1 MIPSART
8 AEEVEGSESAESAG
22 RWLDAAL
29 AGRPAPPLLIV
40 IGPGTGALL
49 NVLDR
54 RAPNTRVLALEP
66 DQATARLFLERS
78 EGRAWIEAG
87 RLTYLVDP
95 DYAGADDAWR
105 MFPSA
110 PDAHKLVVGPAAA
123 GSGGAGAVRAA
134 RVAKQIIFGA
144 KANADARRRFAPGYL
159 TGTLHNL
166 PEILAGHDVRG
177 LTDFYAGQP
186 AIIAGAGP
194 SLDAVAAAL
203 GQARDRAVL
212 IAADT
217 ALRPLLNHGLSPQ
230 MVVAVDPQALNARHF
245 HALPDCSRTWLVGEA
260 SIDPT
265 VIAPFD
271 RRTFWFRV
279 ADHQPWPWYHELGID
294 VGRVDVWGSVL
305 TAAFQVA
312 VLAGCDPIVL
322 VGADLSFTGGRPYC
336 RGTTYEFDWAYAA
349 ANGHSMDRAWHPFLK
364 PDEQIRVP
372 NLRGGETST
381 TGYLQSFRD
390 WLVARAQKS
399 GRRVINATGD
409 GIFFGE
415 GIEQMPLLD
424 ALTSSTTLPSLDA
437 VTRVPP
443 SAQVPSVIAARLR
456 EVRRG
461 VAGKPAPAPIDRWR
475 DFVGDGFN
483 VEAVGAA
490 LDRAERTLDR
500 RATGRDEE
508 RASTLWAGLSTS
520 AAAQHTLIG
529 LPEAMARFRAALS
542 GASPK
547 TSLDPAVND
556 APQTRERWLADA
568 FALLCRICSNP
579 VRSGELASMV
589 AVDQHQLGRAPLGA
603 LLAWPPHAG
612 WAVRLFEGLLGAAG
626 SAPLARAAESS
637 FFSRPVSLRERSP
650 NRPGR
655 ATAATA
661 ITHADQACAAL
672 VLEWLLCA
680 RQLHASPAERDRTSH
695 WWRGF
700 AEALARPGGPADP
713 DGHAVLL
720 LKSSAMDA
728 VELPCPADDAHLARV
743 LTGAIARD
751 DSSKPVEWSEI
762 ELAHLTA
769 PDCPA
774 SATVRF
780 GHGPAPATPLIP
792 RPLVIP
798 RVLTDEGAA
807 RSVFAYS
814 AADGAV
820 CAGLNQR
827 SSVLVREDGSIEP
840 HSEWPRPI
848 NGELPFGNGGAVA
861 WSVGSATWPN
871 GGSGYVMYRSGP
883 DEPITVESLPFGPSV
898 GAWANGRLHW
908 TCFPFGL
915 GTWTPG
921 EQPAFSAPDLTLYA
935 AHADASGLVLHPRVR
950 NASGNTLRRLSH
962 EGWRV
967 TGGAARESVALGPFG
982 SVSSQSVRGDWT
994 AIAHPEADLIRIA
1007 SASGASFSMTCYY
1020 PFMVAWA
1027 GRSLVVCTSDG
1038 DILLFERLVDVL
1050 EGLR

>member
-8 AEEVEGSESAESAG
+8 ADETDGTASSESAG

-40 IGPGTGALL
+40 IGLGGGDLL
-49 NVLDR
+49 KVLER

-66 DQATARLFLERS
+66 DPAAAQQFLETAD
-78 EGRAWIEAG
+78 GRAWIEAG

-105 MFPSA
+105 MFPAA
-110 PDAHKLVVGPAAA
+110 PDAHKLVVGPDA
-123 GSGGAGAVRAA
+123 SQGGGPAAVRAA

-177 LTDFYAGQP
+177 LTNFYAGSP

-194 SLDAVAAAL
+194 SLDAVIGLL
-203 GQARDRAVL
+203 GQTRDRAVL

-217 ALRPLLNHGLSPQ
+217 ALRPLLNHGVSPQ
-230 MVVAVDPQALNARHF
+230 LVVAVDPQALNARHF
-245 HALPDCSRTWLVGEA
+245 HALPDCSQSWLVGEA

-294 VGRVDVWGSVL
+294 VGRIDVWGSVL

-312 VLAGCDPIVL
+312 VLAGCDPIIL
-322 VGADLSFTGGRPYC
+322 VGADLAFTGGRPYC

-372 NLRGGETST
+372 NLRGGETIT

-399 GRRVINATGD
+399 GRRVVNATGD

-415 GIEQMPLLD
+415 GIEQMPLLE
-424 ALTSSTTLPSLDA
+424 ALPAAMVLPSLDA
-437 VTRVPP
+437 VVRVPP
-443 SAQVPSVIAARLR
+443 SAQVPSVVSARLR
-456 EVRRG
+456 EVRRSIARRP
-461 VAGKPAPAPIDRWR
+461 VPSPIDRWK
-475 DFVGDGFN
+475 DFVGDSFN
-483 VEAVGAA
+483 GDAVGAA
-490 LDRAERTLDR
+490 LDRAERTLES
-500 RATGRDEE
+500 RATGRVEE
-508 RASTLWAGLSTS
+508 RASTPWPGLSTLS
-520 AAAQHTLIG
+520 AAQRVLIE
-529 LPEAMARFRAALS
+529 LPEAMARWRAALS

-547 TSLDPAVND
+547 APVGLSGEET
-556 APQTRERWLADA
+556 PQTREGLLADA

-579 VRSGELASMV
+579 VRSGELSSIV

-612 WAVRLFEGLLGAAG
+612 WAVRLYEGLLGAAG
-626 SAPLARAAESS
+626 MAPLARAAESS
-637 FFSRPVSLRERSP
+637 FFSRPVSVRERP
-650 NRPGR
+650 AKRAGR
-655 ATAATA
+655 AAATA
-661 ITHADQACAAL
+661 TITHADQACAAL
-672 VLEWLLCA
+672 VLEWLLCV
-680 RQLHASPAERDRTSH
+680 RQLHSSPAELDRTSH

-700 AEALARPGGPADP
+700 AEAMSRPGGPADP
-713 DGHAVLL
+713 DNHAVLV
-720 LKSSAMDA
+720 LKSAAVDA
-728 VELPCPADDAHLARV
+728 VELPCQADEAQLARI
-743 LTGAIARD
+743 LTGVIAP
-751 DSSKPVEWSEI
+751 DSSHCKEGSEI
-762 ELAHLTA
+762 ELARLA
-769 PDCPA
+769 PGVA
-774 SATVRF
+774 SAHVRF
-780 GHGPAPATPLIP
+780 GDGSAPATPVFA
-792 RPLVIP
+792 RTLVIP
-798 RVLTDEGAA
+798 RALTDEGAA

-814 AADGAV
+814 AAEGAV

-848 NGELPFGNGGAVA
+848 NGELPFGEGGAVA
-861 WSVGSATWPN
+861 WSVGAATWPN

-883 DEPITVESLPFGPSV
+883 DEPVTVESLPFGPSA
-898 GAWANGRLHW
+898 GTSTNGRLHW
-908 TCFPFGL
+908 TCFPFGF
-915 GTWTPG
+915 GSWAPG
-921 EQPAFSAPDLTLYA
+921 EAATFALADVSLYA
-935 AHADASGLVLHPRVR
+935 VHAEASGLVLHPRVR
-950 NASGNTLRRLSH
+950 SAGGNTLRRRSH

-967 TGGAARESVALGPFG
+967 TNGAAREPIALGPLG

-994 AIAHPEADLIRIA
+994 AIAHPEADLIRIV

-1038 DILLFERLVDVL
+1038 EILLFERLVDVL
-1050 EGLR
+1050 EGPR

>member
-8 AEEVEGSESAESAG
+8 ADETDGTGSAERAG

-40 IGPGTGALL
+40 IGLGDGELL
-49 NVLDR
+49 KVLDR
-54 RAPNTRVLALEP
+54 RAPQTRVLALEP
-66 DQATARLFLERS
+66 DPASAVRLLHS
-78 EGRAWIEAG
+78 ADGRAWIDKG
-87 RLTYLVDP
+87 RLTCLVDP
-95 DYAGADDAWR
+95 DYAGADEAWR
-105 MFPSA
+105 LFPAA
-110 PDAHKLVVGPAAA
+110 PDAHKLVVGPEAAER
-123 GSGGAGAVRAA
+123 GGPAAVRAA

-166 PEILAGHDVRG
+166 PEILAGYDVRS
-177 LTDFYAGQP
+177 LTDFYAGCP

-194 SLDAVAAAL
+194 SLDEVVGAL
-203 GQARDRAVL
+203 GQTRDRAVL

-230 MVVAVDPQALNARHF
+230 LVVAVDPQALNARHF
-245 HALPDCSRTWLVGEA
+245 HALPDCSRSWLVGEA

-294 VGRVDVWGSVL
+294 AGRIDVWGSVL

-322 VGADLSFTGGRPYC
+322 VGADLAFTGGRPYC

-349 ANGHSMDRAWHPFLK
+349 ANGHSIDRAWHPFLK
-364 PDEQIRVP
+364 PDEQIRVAD
-372 NLRGGETST
+372 LRGGETST

-399 GRRVINATGD
+399 GRRVINATGG

-415 GIEQMPLLD
+415 GIDQMPLLE
-424 ALTSSTTLPSLDA
+424 ALPAATALPSLDA
-437 VTRVPP
+437 VARVPP

-461 VAGKPAPAPIDRWR
+461 VARKPAPSPIDRWR

-483 VEAVGAA
+483 ADAVGAA
-490 LDRAERTLDR
+490 LDRSERTLDG
-500 RATGRDEE
+500 RATGRAAEVAP
-508 RASTLWAGLSTS
+508 RPWAELSS
-520 AAAQHTLIG
+520 SDAAQHVLTG

-542 GASPK
+542 GASLHTPV
-547 TSLDPAVND
+547 DPALED
-556 APQTRERWLADA
+556 APQTRERCLADA
-568 FALLCRICSNP
+568 FALLGRICSSP
-579 VRSGELASMV
+579 VRSGELSSMV

-626 SAPLARAAESS
+626 TAVLARPAESS
-637 FFSRPVSLRERSP
+637 FFSRPVSPRERP
-650 NRPGR
+650 AGQAGR
-655 ATAATA
+655 TAVAA
-661 ITHADQACAAL
+661 THADQACAAL

-680 RQLHASPAERDRTSH
+680 RQLHASPAEVYRTSH

-700 AEALARPGGPADP
+700 ADALAHPAAPADAH
-713 DGHAVLL
+713 GHAVLA
-720 LKSSAMDA
+720 LKSTAADA
-728 VELPCPADDAHLARV
+728 IALPCPADDAQLARV
-743 LTGAIARD
+743 LTGAIVSDTSR
-751 DSSKPVEWSEI
+751 SSDWSEI
-762 ELAHLTA
+762 ELARLMVPGGA
-769 PDCPA
+769 V
-774 SATVRF
+774 SANLRL
-780 GHGPAPATPLIP
+780 GRGSAPAMPVAPMPI
-792 RPLVIP
+792 VIP
-798 RVLTDEGAA
+798 RVLTDSGAA

-814 AADGAV
+814 ADGGAV

-827 SSVLVREDGSIEP
+827 SSVLIREDGSLEP

-848 NGELPFGNGGAVA
+848 NGELPFGNGGAIA
-861 WSVGSATWPN
+861 WSVGAATWPN
-871 GGSGYVMYRSGP
+871 GGAGHVMHRSGP
-883 DEPITVESLPFGPSV
+883 DEPVTIESLPFGPSAGV
-898 GAWANGRLHW
+898 WAHGRMHW
-908 TCFPFGL
+908 TCFPFGI
-915 GTWTPG
+915 GTWAPG
-921 EQPAFSAPDLTLYA
+921 EPATFALADLTLYGV
-935 AHADASGLVLHPRVR
+935 HADATGLVLHPRVR
-950 NASGNTLRRLSH
+950 SASGNTLRRLSR
-962 EGWRV
+962 EAWRL
-967 TGGAARESVALGPFG
+967 TAGAAREPVALGPFG
-982 SVSSQSVRGDWT
+982 SVSSQSVRSDWT
-994 AIAHPEADLIRIA
+994 AIAYPEADLIRID
-1007 SASGASFSMTCYY
+1007 SASGQSFSMTCYY

-1027 GRSLVVCTSDG
+1027 GRSLVVCTTDG
-1038 DILLFERLVDVL
+1038 DILLFERLIDVL